1 MLNSDSDEL
10 IEFAAQHFIVPRNSR
25 ILLLGGTGFVGKWL
39 SKTLGQI
46 KRYKFPDIE
55 ITVVTRDIRSAR
67 VGLGRETSALVKF
80 IQHDL
85 TQAPISFLDRF
96 DIVIHGAVPSTA
108 KTGGNILDVFSSISI
123 NVEKSVLELVSRHKN
138 KPLVFH
144 LSSGAVYGPQPLH
157 MGNQPETNLVATSLN
172 NPYANSKI
180 QFETSMKNLA
190 ESDSIQFCSPRLFSF
205 AGPYLALDQHF
216 AIGNFLQQGLSNEDI
231 VVKGNPLTK
240 RSYLYPT
247 DLLKA
252 ILYLISIPSSKPVNI
267 GSDQPLTMEEI
278 SRKVAAATR
287 GNKIRFSNNILPA
300 TNYVPSCT
308 YLKSRISDWP
318 SVDFSET
325 LERWIKWLR
334 LNDPERFV

>member
-1 MLNSDSDEL
+1 MLDSDSDEL
-10 IEFAAQHFIVPRNSR
+10 VEFAAQHFTVPRYSR
-25 ILLLGGTGFVGKWL
+25 ILLLGGTGFVGRWL
-39 SKTLGQI
+39 SKTLVQI

-55 ITVVTRDIRSAR
+55 ITVVTRDFRSAQ
-67 VGLGRETSALVKF
+67 VSLGRDTSALVKF

-85 TQAPISFLDRF
+85 TQAPLSFLDRF
-96 DIVIHGAVPSTA
+96 DIVIHGAVPSTT
-108 KTGGNILDVFSSISI
+108 KTGGNRPDVFSSIST
-123 NVEKSVLELVSRHKN
+123 NVEKSVSELVSRHKN

-157 MGNQPETNLVATSLN
+157 VRNQPETNLLATSLN
-172 NPYANSKI
+172 NPYADSKI
-180 QFETSMKNLA
+180 QFENSMTNLA
-190 ESDSIQFCSPRLFSF
+190 ESDSIEFCSPRLFTF

-216 AIGNFLQQGLSNEDI
+216 AIGNFLQQGLNNEEI

-247 DLLKA
+247 DLIKA
-252 ILYLISIPSSKPVNI
+252 ILYLISMPSSKPVNI

-278 SRKVAAATR
+278 SRRVAAATKR
-287 GNKIRFSNNILPA
+287 NEIRFSNINLPA

-318 SVDFSET
+318 SVDFSEA
-325 LERWIKWLR
+325 LDRWIKWLQS
-334 LNDPERFV
+334 NNPEKFI